1 MPTSVLLYFPV
12 MPPPPPPPPAGRPR
26 NNSRGSDDDRR
37 TPDTQ
42 QAAYNPHTMY
52 GKCVCAQACDSY
64 DFYRTLRFFNEEA
77 TLKLK

>member
-1 MPTSVLLYFPV
+1 MFFFLFLTV

-42 QAAYNPHTMY
+42 QAAYNPHAMY
-52 GKCVCAQACDSY
+52 GKCVCTSLRPLRCCSDIGMLLAW
-64 DFYRTLRFFNEEA
+64 RTRRS
-77 TLKLK
+77 TRM